1 MVQPYPWEIKSY
13 DVCSCFQ
20 WCDNFPYTLVYYVDI
35 CWLLCSTHL
44 FCEFHPM
51 PASTTQ
57 KQQGG
62 ACPYRFTAEE
72 FVDYR
77 CTTHYSIKPST
88 TNHRQNMRRSQIA
101 SKQARQRKG
110 SWCDPDFPRLCFWWN
125 RVSLLQMSIYTH
137 YTNILYTVRWSPLP
151 SNNHHQ
157 DCLRCCWLGEYPKVH
172 NYDMHV
178 YTDINHYQQ
187 VWWISEP
194 LIA

>member
-1 MVQPYPWEIKSY
+1 
-13 DVCSCFQ
+13 
-20 WCDNFPYTLVYYVDI
+20 
-35 CWLLCSTHL
+35 
-44 FCEFHPM
+44 M

-62 ACPYRFTAEE
+62 ACPYRFKTEE

-77 CTTHYSIKPST
+77 CTTQSTSPST

-110 SWCDPDFPRLCFWWN
+110 SWWFRRVLKNSKMWSGFSSLLFLVES
-125 RVSLLQMSIYTH
+125 VSLLQMSIYTH

-157 DCLRCCWLGEYPKVH
+157 DCLRCCWLGEYPKVYMTCMYIQISTIINKFDGFLSRWLH
-172 NYDMHV
+172 RPV
-178 YTDINHYQQ
+178 YST
-187 VWWISEP
+187 P
-194 LIA
+194 LSV

>member
-1 MVQPYPWEIKSY
+1 
-13 DVCSCFQ
+13 
-20 WCDNFPYTLVYYVDI
+20 
-35 CWLLCSTHL
+35 
-44 FCEFHPM
+44 M

-62 ACPYRFTAEE
+62 DCPYRFKTEE

-110 SWCDPDFPRLCFWWN
+110 SWWFRRVLKNSKMWSGFSSLLFLVES
-125 RVSLLQMSIYTH
+125 VSLLQMSIYTH

-157 DCLRCCWLGEYPKVH
+157 DCLRCCWLGEYPKVYMTCMYIQISTIINKFDGFLSRWLH
-172 NYDMHV
+172 RPV
-178 YTDINHYQQ
+178 YST
-187 VWWISEP
+187 P
-194 LIA
+194 LSV